1 MAEYSANGVQT
12 IPPGGSA
19 VFTTTD
25 IPCNMGLVMHMDDT
39 PSFLLNGWN
48 PSNDYVCCCC
58 SNRYT
63 EYKVDFG
70 ANIAVATG
78 GTAEAISVAIAID
91 GTSVPSSTMIATPAG
106 VEEYF
111 NVGRRITV
119 PIFSNCCQT
128 LTITNTST
136 QSILMQNAV
145 LNIDRPNLV

>member
-1 MAEYSANGVQT
+1 MAEYSANAIQT
-12 IPPGGSA
+12 IPAGGSA

-25 IPCNMGLVMHMDDT
+25 IPCRMGLIMHMDDT
-39 PSFLLNGWN
+39 PSFLLNGRN
-48 PSNDYVCCCC
+48 PYGC
-58 SNRYT
+58 SCGNGFA

-78 GTAEAISVAIAID
+78 GTAEAISVAVSVD
-91 GTSVPSSTMIATPAG
+91 GTTVPASNMIVTPAAD
-106 VEEYF
+106 EEYF

-136 QSILMQNAV
+136 QPILMQNAV
-145 LNIDRPNLV
+145 LIIER